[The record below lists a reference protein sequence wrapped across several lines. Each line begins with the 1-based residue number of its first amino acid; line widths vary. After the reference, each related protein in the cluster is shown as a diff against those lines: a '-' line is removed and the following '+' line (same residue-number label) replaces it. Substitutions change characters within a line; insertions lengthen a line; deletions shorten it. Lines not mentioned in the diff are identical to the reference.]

1 MSDQNQLSPETQNA
15 IIKALSTVRLQP
27 YLREANGQIDNAMKI
42 YQLNLQLCA
51 TLYPSLH
58 IFEITFRNQM
68 NRALQDK
75 YGRNWYEG
83 GSFNIQQR
91 AQQSIEDAK
100 NKVIRQRRPL
110 THNSIISELT
120 LGFWSAFITKDEY
133 RQSVFDQCIQQ
144 IFPYAKSSE
153 RTFTKITPR
162 FQTEILYLRNRV
174 FHHEPIWEKNYK
186 IKQKYEY
193 LCQVL
198 GWMNPEILSW
208 LQTYDNFLE
217 VYKSA
222 SDSLKTFGSF

>member
-1 MSDQNQLSPETQNA
+1 MY
-15 IIKALSTVRLQP
+15 ST
-27 YLREANGQIDNAMKI
+27 N
-42 YQLNLQLCA
+42 
-51 TLYPSLH
+51 
-58 IFEITFRNQM
+58 
-68 NRALQDK
+68 
-75 YGRNWYEG
+75 
-83 GSFNIQQR
+83 
-91 AQQSIEDAK
+91 
-100 NKVIRQRRPL
+100 
-110 THNSIISELT
+110 
-120 LGFWSAFITKDEY
+120 
-133 RQSVFDQCIQQ
+133 
-144 IFPYAKSSE
+144 FPYAKSSE

-198 GWMNPEILSW
+198 RWMNPEILSW